1 MYAGKS
7 QLSIR
12 RIIIFWL
19 PLAATWLMMAVE
31 GPFLAAIIARLSEPK
46 YNLAAY
52 GVAFSFALI
61 IEAPIIMIMSAS
73 TALVKDRDSYLK
85 MRNFTYILNGI
96 ITIVMIIVI
105 IPNVFYFVT
114 EGLIKLPRNVARLT
128 HNACIILLPWP
139 GAIGYRR
146 FFQGVL
152 IRTNLTRRVAYGTI
166 IRLLTMSTIALIAYS
181 FFEIDGAVLGAI
193 ALSSAVT
200 FEALAGRLMARRSVN
215 YFLNKQSE
223 FPNEEKLNY
232 REIINFYYPLAL
244 TSILGLGVH
253 PMVTFFMGQS
263 RMALESLAV
272 FPVIYSLVFVFRGI
286 GLSYQEVGIALMGK
300 GNENYRLLRNFALF
314 LGLTLVSVLA
324 LISIT
329 PLSSIWYHLVSG
341 LSLELTQFAILPTQ
355 ILTII
360 PGLTVLLSFQR
371 SLLVVHKRTK
381 HVTIATLMEVS
392 TILTVLLITIKFL
405 NFIGVIAAAIAF
417 IIGRSMAN
425 SYLFGPYFS
434 VLKSE

>member
-1 MYAGKS
+1 MYTGKS
-7 QLSIR
+7 QLSLR

-19 PLAATWLMMAVE
+19 PLAATWLMMSVE

-85 MRNFTYILNGI
+85 MRNFTYMLNGI

-105 IPNVFYFVT
+105 IPSVFYFIT
-114 EGLIKLPRNVARLT
+114 EELINLPRNVAQLT
-128 HNACIILLPWP
+128 HSACIILLPWP

-166 IRLLTMSTIALIAYS
+166 IRLLTMSTIALIAYN
-181 FFEIDGAVLGAI
+181 FFKIDGAVLGAT
-193 ALSSAVT
+193 ALSSGVT
-200 FEALAGRLMARRSVN
+200 FEALAGRFMARRSVN
-215 YFLNKQSE
+215 YFLKKQSE

-232 REIINFYYPLAL
+232 KEIISFYYPLAL

-263 RMALESLAV
+263 WMALESLAV
-272 FPVIYSLVFVFRGI
+272 FPVIHSLVFVFRGI
-286 GLSYQEVGIALMGK
+286 GLSYQEVGIALLGK
-300 GNENYRLLRNFALF
+300 GNENYRLLRNFALL
-314 LGLTLVSVLA
+314 LGLTLVSLLT
-324 LISIT
+324 LISVT
-329 PLSSIWYHLVSG
+329 PLSSIWYHTVSG
-341 LSLELTQFAILPTQ
+341 LSFELTKFALLPTQ

-392 TILTVLLITIKFL
+392 TILTVLLITIKFF
-405 NFIGVIAAAIAF
+405 NFVGVIAAAIAF

-425 SYLFGPYFS
+425 IYLFGPCFS

>member
-329 PLSSIWYHLVSG
+329 PLSSIWYHVVSG

>member
-166 IRLLTMSTIALIAYS
+166 IRLLTMSTIALIAYN
-181 FFEIDGAVLGAI
+181 FFEIDGAVLGAT
-193 ALSSAVT
+193 ALSSGVT

-329 PLSSIWYHLVSG
+329 PLSSIWYHVVSG

>member
-1 MYAGKS
+1 MYTGKS

-105 IPNVFYFVT
+105 IPNVFYFIT

-166 IRLLTMSTIALIAYS
+166 IRLLTMSTIALIAYN
-181 FFEIDGAVLGAI
+181 FFEIDGAVLGAT

-200 FEALAGRLMARRSVN
+200 LEALAGRLMARRSVN

-272 FPVIYSLVFVFRGI
+272 FPVIHSLVFVFRGI

-329 PLSSIWYHLVSG
+329 PLSSIWYHVVSG

-425 SYLFGPYFS
+425 GYLFGPYFS